1 MLTRNPIISAV
12 DRRSSLFRRPRTP
25 NRRSWRWIGAA
36 IETKFDD
43 LEENIRLLLL
53 EEALKA
59 PIEARCCSKE
69 FPIITNKNMNF
80 CQPQNMFHFT
90 FRTRKAFVT
99 LPCIFV
105 SSKSIL
111 FSCKYWRDRVLWK
124 LMFEQRL
131 CMMGSVFRQWLDF
144 KPSGQKSNQR
154 VQSADGWKS
163 KHPWWNFRVAV
174 RF

>member
-69 FPIITNKNMNF
+69 FPIITNNNMNF

-111 FSCKYWRDRVLWK
+111 FLANIREIVCCGNWCVNKDLVWWGQFLGNGWI
-124 LMFEQRL
+124 LNRL
-131 CMMGSVFRQWLDF
+131 VRNPTKG
-144 KPSGQKSNQR
+144 SNQQM
-154 VQSADGWKS
+154 VENLSTPGGIS
-163 KHPWWNFRVAV
+163 E
-174 RF
+174 